1 MVGLYFMCAGLAVL
15 YITMQILPLFEIL
28 SFIKEDWRTMSI
40 EEWLFWPF
48 IAFLLLIPLVGAMIA
63 IPLLEECNKWLER
76 ISLIAVDA
84 VIVGL
89 IISIVDIL

>member
-1 MVGLYFMCAGLAVL
+1 MCAGLAVL